1 MSCVPSI
8 NAYVASHSHSQQ
20 AEVQEM
26 TETVITPPPTC
37 QQLKEN
43 EKKSWFGSIFD
54 RFSFVGHDGVTLIQ
68 EAKKSNPEVQ
78 QDNNMN
84 LLSRVRHLSSSSTES
99 TSTENQ
105 DRIRHQSNPDR

>member
-54 RFSFVGHDGVTLIQ
+54 KFSFVGHDGVTLIQ
-68 EAKKSNPEVQ
+68 EAKKTEVQ

-84 LLSRVRHLSSSSTES
+84 LLSRVRHLSNSSTES